1 MDSTKGYIHV
11 YTGNGKG
18 KTTAAFGLA
27 VRALCAGKS
36 VYIGQFVKSMRYNET
51 KIGQLFD
58 QVKIEQLGRGCFIGK
73 DPEAIDI
80 RMARDG
86 LTRCA
91 TLLESGEY
99 DVVILDELTIA
110 PTSFRLAGIASTLS
124 GGMNL
129 EGMELDMLSELKIP
143 REMLSASLNQ
153 TIDKAVSTLSSLG
166 VKTSIGQTIDIAG
179 VITGPA
185 SSPRYAVA
193 YGPDRSASLGEYLK
207 KETEKAA
214 QKAVDQAKAKAEE
227 QVQQQT
233 EKLKDKAADALK
245 GLLGRKS

>member
-99 DVVILDELTIA
+99 DVVILDELTIVNVPQDA
-110 PTSFRLAGIASTLS
+110 K
-124 GGMNL
+124 
-129 EGMELDMLSELKIP
+129 LK
-143 REMLSASLNQ
+143 N
-153 TIDKAVSTLSSLG
+153 
-166 VKTSIGQTIDIAG
+166 
-179 VITGPA
+179 
-185 SSPRYAVA
+185 
-193 YGPDRSASLGEYLK
+193 
-207 KETEKAA
+207 
-214 QKAVDQAKAKAEE
+214 AKAEKP
-227 QVQQQT
+227 
-233 EKLKDKAADALK
+233 EKVKKAKNKRSKEA
-245 GLLGRKS
+245 

>member
-36 VYIGQFVKSMRYNET
+36 VYIGQFVKSMLYNET

-91 TLLESGEY
+91 ALLESGEY

-110 PTSFRLAGIASTLS
+110 LHFGLL
-124 GGMNL
+124 
-129 EGMELDMLSELKIP
+129 
-143 REMLSASLNQ
+143 
-153 TIDKAVSTLSSLG
+153 TIDAVLDALNRRHPAVEVVVTGRYAPQELIDAADLVTEMREIKHYYTQGVLSRDGIDLSHSSEYDRSLAR
-166 VKTSIGQTIDIAG
+166 KS
-179 VITGPA
+179 PA
-185 SSPRYAVA
+185 SHARREILAEATQHLSFSNRPNIRSVA
-193 YGPDRSASLGEYLK
+193 TPPLH
-207 KETEKAA
+207 
-214 QKAVDQAKAKAEE
+214 
-227 QVQQQT
+227 
-233 EKLKDKAADALK
+233 
-245 GLLGRKS
+245 